1 MNESSIRNDFILHQ
15 TNTLT
20 AMLQLKTAGYK
31 ALDQLRSQGEYPPEW
46 TKIDE
51 LEGVTN
57 RFMERFR
64 DERFEVSKELGPGFF
79 VPETI
84 DRMIRT
90 EEAERMDD
98 ESADGR
104 DRLEWVRALDRM
116 NHMTLAYEHQ
126 FDLLMPIISGL
137 AGTER
142 PVGILELAAGS
153 GGLAFALA
161 KRTGQAGIA
170 VNITASDIV
179 PEMVTEGNRV
189 AAERKLPVHFRR
201 LNAFDFEGIEPG
213 TVDLVVISQSLHH
226 FTPGQLALM
235 IAQAERRGA
244 AAFVGIDGY
253 RSLLLAGGVPLVASL
268 QGIGTFTQDGLTSA
282 RKFLSE
288 IELDIIASI
297 ATRRQAHRVTCSWP
311 LTMLHARLNLQLGS

>member
-1 MNESSIRNDFILHQ
+1 
-15 TNTLT
+15 
-20 AMLQLKTAGYK
+20 MLQLNTAGYK
-31 ALDQLRSQGEYPPEW
+31 ALDQLRSRGECPPAW
-46 TKIDE
+46 SRIDE

-64 DERFEVSKELGPGFF
+64 QERFEVSKELGPGFF
-79 VPETI
+79 VPEMI

-90 EEAERMDD
+90 EETECMDD
-98 ESADGR
+98 ASADGR

-126 FDLLMPIISGL
+126 CDLLMPIISGL
-137 AGTER
+137 AETEK

-161 KRTGQAGIA
+161 ERARRAG
-170 VNITASDIV
+170 VEVKITASDIV
-179 PEMVTEGNRV
+179 PEMVSEGNRI
-189 AAERKLPVHFRR
+189 AEERNLPVHFRR

-213 TVDLVVISQSLHH
+213 SADLVVISQSLHH

-253 RSLLLAGGVPLVASL
+253 RSLLLFGGVPLVASL
-268 QGIGTFTQDGLTSA
+268 QGIGAFTQDGLTSA
-282 RKFLSE
+282 RKFFSE
-288 IELDIIASI
+288 IELDIITAI

-311 LTMLHARLNLQLGS
+311 LTMLHAPLKPSAGA

>member
-1 MNESSIRNDFILHQ
+1 
-15 TNTLT
+15 
-20 AMLQLKTAGYK
+20 MLQLKTTGYK
-31 ALDQLRSQGEYPPEW
+31 ALDQLRSRGEFPPEW
-46 TKIDE
+46 TNIDE

-79 VPETI
+79 VPEMI

-90 EEAERMDD
+90 DDAERMDD
-98 ESADGR
+98 ASADGR

-116 NHMTLAYEHQ
+116 NHMTLAYAHQ
-126 FDLLMPIISGL
+126 CDLLMPLIAGL
-137 AGTER
+137 ARNGR

-161 KRTGQAGIA
+161 ERARLTG
-170 VNITASDIV
+170 VEVSITASDIV
-179 PEMVTEGNRV
+179 PEMVSEGNRL
-189 AAERKLPVHFRR
+189 AEERNLPVSFRR

-213 TVDLVVISQSLHH
+213 SVDLVVISQSLHH

-235 IAQAERRGA
+235 IAQAELHGA
-244 AAFVGIDGY
+244 SAFVGIDGY
-253 RSLLLAGGVPLVASL
+253 RSLLLFGGVPLVAAL
-268 QGIGTFTQDGLTSA
+268 QGITAFTQDGLTSA
-282 RKFLSE
+282 RKFFSE
-288 IELDIIASI
+288 IELDIITAI

-311 LTMLHARLNLQLGS
+311 LTMLHAPLKPSAGA